1 MEIGRYNM
9 VTFQQRG
16 FEEDYKN
23 VLEGKQY
30 KGLYIDPDT
39 VANMSM
45 ATPFYNMFTEFLNK
59 REQSYEKKFIFL
71 PPKKAKLTTNEEIGE
86 HELDCTKIT
95 VLSDG
100 EVIFR
105 MTSDQFGFSAGEG
118 IYKSH
123 DDSFESSLDKCY
135 KYPLSKINCLSR
147 RNKNSQQRQYI
158 INKLINYVKY
168 TRTLGGA
175 FVWPLNKDGNRNSE
189 YNRDRGILYH
199 LEDRVDLTLL
209 EIKHAL
215 DGEYD
220 KGKYTYDKLFK
231 LYKKDT
237 NRIRTWL
244 SHFKSFDEYV
254 KYFRFDNFVKQGM
267 PINIITGDTL
277 CEDDYK
283 NVEIREIQNLEL
295 DKLLCMIER
304 LEIMIVERTRRMEED
319 IKDYMEKCNIK

>member
-1 MEIGRYNM
+1 MA
-9 VTFQQRG
+9 TFQQKG

-23 VLEGKQY
+23 VLEGGEY
-30 KGLYIDPDT
+30 KGLYVDPDA
-39 VANMSM
+39 VLAMSM
-45 ATPFYNMFTEFLNK
+45 QTPFYNMLTEFLNK
-59 REQSYEKKFIFL
+59 REQSYKKNFIFL
-71 PPKKAKLTTNEEIGE
+71 PPKEAKLTTNEEIGQ
-86 HELDCTKIT
+86 HILDCKKIT

-105 MTSDQFGFSAGEG
+105 MTSDQFGFSGGEG

-123 DDSFESSLDKCY
+123 NESSLDRCY

-147 RNKNSQQRQYI
+147 RNRDSQQRQYI

-168 TRTLGGA
+168 TRTLGGT
-175 FVWPLNKDGNRNSE
+175 FVWPLYKDGKRNST
-189 YNRDRGILYH
+189 YNINRGINSH

-220 KGKYTYDKLFK
+220 KGKYKYDKLFN
-231 LYKKDT
+231 LYEKDT
-237 NRIRTWL
+237 DRIRTWL

-295 DKLLCMIER
+295 DKLLCMLER

-319 IKDYMEKCNIK
+319 IKDYMEKCKIK